1 MYSYIED
8 FSDQEED
15 HDYQNDDEETYN
27 WNHEEKECEED
38 DSEKNEGTYNLND
51 EEKEFYNND
60 EFEDA
65 RNLLDDLDISDKEE
79 ENKEV
84 YVKYMISICT
94 LVHGAGCAV
103 GAEQLKL
110 RFCVVKTEFFDILR
124 KQKSI
129 TQDQSDVTFQ

>member
-15 HDYQNDDEETYN
+15 YDYQNDDEETYN

-51 EEKEFYNND
+51 EEKEYYNND
-60 EFEDA
+60 EFEDV

-79 ENKEV
+79 ENQEDGIISQGTNDQGNDWYRKDDGGYV
-84 YVKYMISICT
+84 YENYDKKGKHS
-94 LVHGAGCAV
+94 
-103 GAEQLKL
+103 
-110 RFCVVKTEFFDILR
+110 
-124 KQKSI
+124 
-129 TQDQSDVTFQ
+129 